1 MRTNLAWIAHF
12 KINFFFFSP
21 FNVPAACSSDIDC
34 ETDILPICSPSK
46 TCLGCTVNAQCTNSN
61 NPYCISTG
69 ACVACLSDSNCSGT
83 TPVCVDGI
91 CQGKF

>member
-1 MRTNLAWIAHF
+1 MWSIKKLNKVGWSQLAALWMH
-12 KINFFFFSP
+12 N
-21 FNVPAACSSDIDC
+21 
-34 ETDILPICSPSK
+34 
-46 TCLGCTVNAQCTNSN
+46 GTNSN